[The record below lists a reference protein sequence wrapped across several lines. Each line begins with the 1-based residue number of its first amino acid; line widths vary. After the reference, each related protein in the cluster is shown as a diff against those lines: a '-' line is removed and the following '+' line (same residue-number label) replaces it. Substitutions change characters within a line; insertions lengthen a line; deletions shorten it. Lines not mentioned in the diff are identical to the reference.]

1 MTDAPTRRGRPC
13 AVCALPSPQRTAV
26 ESALASGTPISRIAR
41 QAGAPG
47 RDSIRYHIQ
56 AGHLPAQLQDAVER
70 VTGLDATTIA
80 ARVVD
85 AAQRA
90 RETALDALAS
100 SDHTVVI
107 RAGDAEVRALG
118 MLSAMGETS
127 EAEIQ
132 LRAAF
137 RDVTA
142 AVFRVAR
149 HDPGV
154 AERIAA
160 ELDGMHRPLL
170 ADDVRDQA
178 QADSRNEITP

>member
-1 MTDAPTRRGRPC
+1 M
-13 AVCALPSPQRTAV
+13 
-26 ESALASGTPISRIAR
+26 ASGTPISRIAR

-47 RDSIRYHIQ
+47 RDSLRFHIQ

-70 VTGLDATTIA
+70 VTGLDSTTIA
-80 ARVVD
+80 ARIVD

-90 RETALDALAS
+90 PETALVALAS
-100 SDHTVVI
+100 SDHTVAI

-118 MLSAMGETS
+118 MLTHMGETS

-132 LRAAF
+132 LRAGF

-142 AVFRVAR
+142 AVYRVAR
-149 HDPGV
+149 RDPDV

-160 ELDGMHRPLL
+160 ELDQMHRPLV
-170 ADDVRDQA
+170 ADDLRA
-178 QADSRNEITP
+178 QARTDSRNEISS

>member
-1 MTDAPTRRGRPC
+1 M
-13 AVCALPSPQRTAV
+13 
-26 ESALASGTPISRIAR
+26 
-41 QAGAPG
+41 
-47 RDSIRYHIQ
+47 
-56 AGHLPAQLQDAVER
+56 ER

-80 ARVVD
+80 ARIVD

-90 RETALDALAS
+90 RETALAALAS

-118 MLSAMGETS
+118 MLTAMGETS
-127 EAEIQ
+127 EAEVQ

-142 AVFRVAR
+142 AVYRLAR
-149 HDPGV
+149 HDPEV

-160 ELDGMHRPLL
+160 ELDRMHRPLV
-170 ADDVRDQA
+170 ADDLRA
-178 QADSRNEITP
+178 QARTDSRNEIAS